1 MEAGWGGQRWVGARW
16 GGGGRHREH
25 RRRVGRQRRE
35 GPKGSGRLRGPSQE
49 GGVRSPQPPCGE
61 GLQEFRGAEGLPEPG
76 GPRPLLLGSGSHP
89 TGRARLPGALARGGI
104 SRSHCPESFPP
115 TSGPLTGPHSSA
127 PWRPARAEQ
136 AQLPDSRGRPC
147 CTRTLPALRFLGI
160 LLC

>member
-1 MEAGWGGQRWVGARW
+1 MESAGWGYAGEGAGGAGSIEAGRGGSGARVPRAP
-16 GGGGRHREH
+16 GGR
-25 RRRVGRQRRE
+25 G
-35 GPKGSGRLRGPSQE
+35 GGPSQE

-89 TGRARLPGALARGGI
+89 PAGELVSLEPLHVVASVAATVLSPFPRLRAPHWPTQLSPLA
-104 SRSHCPESFPP
+104 
-115 TSGPLTGPHSSA
+115 SSS
-127 PWRPARAEQ
+127 AEQ
-136 AQLPDSRGRPC
+136 AQLPDGRGRPR